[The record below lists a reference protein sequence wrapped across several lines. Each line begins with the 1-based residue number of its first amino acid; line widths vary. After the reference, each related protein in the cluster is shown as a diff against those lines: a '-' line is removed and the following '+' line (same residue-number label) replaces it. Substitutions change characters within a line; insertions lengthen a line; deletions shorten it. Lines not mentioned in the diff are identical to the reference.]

1 MKVFTVGPV
10 AMYPHTLDV
19 AAKPLPYFRT
29 PEFSAMMLESEQ
41 MLQSF
46 LDAPADSCM
55 VFLTASGTAA
65 MEATVLN
72 CFTKDD
78 RVLLIDGG
86 TFGHRF
92 AEICALHNL
101 PFDVIHLPFGKPLTE
116 ECLTPY
122 EGQRYT
128 ALLVNIH
135 ETSTGQLYD
144 AAMLSAFCKRNGMY
158 FVVDAI
164 SSFLADAYSVKQ
176 IGADATILSS
186 QKGLALS
193 PGMSFVNLS
202 RRLYTERVVKNPRRS
217 MYLDF
222 QEHVENLKRGQT
234 PFTPAVGV
242 ALELHDMLVHLKREG
257 LDSRLTHVRRLAE
270 DFRGRVG
277 SMGLDLPA
285 TPLSCAITPVIFP
298 DGNAQMV
305 YERLKLDYDTV
316 VTPCGGMLKDRVLR
330 VAHIGN
336 HTLED
341 HQELAEHIRIILD
354 RR

>member
-1 MKVFTVGPV
+1 MMVRWRDGWFLHRMCFIWENDGKSGVL
-10 AMYPHTLDV
+10 MQKQYKN
-19 AAKPLPYFRT
+19 AA
-29 PEFSAMMLESEQ
+29 
-41 MLQSF
+41 
-46 LDAPADSCM
+46 
-55 VFLTASGTAA
+55 FLTTAMVVVVLALRAWITPHMLNRQDGLFRLSYVVIAVMLLTMLGVLIWTGLRRQEPLQVSGVWLKPTAA
-65 MEATVLN
+65 LGI
-72 CFTKDD
+72 C
-78 RVLLIDGG
+78 LL
-86 TFGHRF
+86 
-92 AEICALHNL
+92 
-101 PFDVIHLPFGKPLTE
+101 
-116 ECLTPY
+116 
-122 EGQRYT
+122 YT
-128 ALLVNIH
+128 
-135 ETSTGQLYD
+135 S
-144 AAMLSAFCKRNGMY
+144 
-158 FVVDAI
+158 
-164 SSFLADAYSVKQ
+164 SVKQ

-316 VTPCGGMLKDRVLR
+316 VTPVSYTHLKSM
-330 VAHIGN
+330 AS
-336 HTLED
+336 T
-341 HQELAEHIRIILD
+341 
-354 RR
+354 

>member
-10 AMYPHTLDV
+10 AMYPHTLEV
-19 AAKPLPYFRT
+19 AARPLPYFRT
-29 PEFSAMMLESEQ
+29 PEFSAMMLDSEQ
-41 MLQSF
+41 MLRRL
-46 LDAPADSCM
+46 LDAPADSYM

-72 CFTKDD
+72 CFTEKD

-92 AEICALHNL
+92 AEICGLHGI
-101 PFDVIHLPFGKPLTE
+101 PFDAVRLPFGTPLTE
-116 ECLTPY
+116 ADLMPF
-122 EGQRYT
+122 EGRDYT

-144 AAMLSAFCKRNGMY
+144 AGMLSAFCRRNGLY
-158 FVVDAI
+158 FIVDAI
-164 SSFLADAYSVKQ
+164 SSFLADTYSVQQ
-176 IGADATILSS
+176 IGADATILST

-193 PGMSFVNLS
+193 PGMSFVHLS
-202 RRLYTERVVKNPRRS
+202 SRLYTERVARNPRRT

-222 QEHVENLKRGQT
+222 QEHVENMKRGQT

-242 ALELHDMLVHLKREG
+242 ALELHDMLLHLKKEG
-257 LDSRLTHVRRLAE
+257 LSNRLMHVRRLAE
-270 DFRGRVG
+270 DFRGRIAG
-277 SMGLDLPA
+277 MGLCLPS
-285 TPLSCAITPVIFP
+285 TPLSNAITPVVFP
-298 DGNAQMV
+298 DGNAQPV

-316 VTPCGGMLKDRVLR
+316 VTPCGGALKDRVLR

-336 HTLED
+336 HSPED
-341 HQELAEHIRIILD
+341 HRELADHIQTILD